1 MDDIFVLFRKE
12 EHLEL
17 YLNYFNSCHENI
29 KFTSEKETNNKLSF
43 LDIEISR
50 GKNQFITSVYCKLT
64 FSGVFSHF
72 DSFIPRGY
80 KFNLVSTLIFC
91 HYSICCSM
99 ELFHKKIMQLKEIFE
114 KNGYDNKFFDRCLQ
128 TFLNKIYS
136 KKVPQHTVP
145 KTDLYIFFPYLGK
158 LSLSARSTLEKTIR
172 DILPC
177 VNLKVVFRIKNR
189 LSSKFTFKDKI
200 SKEMRSLLCYK
211 FQCSSCNATYYGKT
225 KRHFKVRVS
234 EHMGVS
240 ARTGKNIK
248 CTKISAVLNH
258 MLVCNNI
265 VSFENFSVLAN
276 GTNDFRIKLR
286 ESLRVIVLLFG
297 AP

>member
-1 MDDIFVLFRKE
+1 
-12 EHLEL
+12 
-17 YLNYFNSCHENI
+17 
-29 KFTSEKETNNKLSF
+29 
-43 LDIEISR
+43 
-50 GKNQFITSVYCKLT
+50 
-64 FSGVFSHF
+64 
-72 DSFIPRGY
+72 
-80 KFNLVSTLIFC
+80 
-91 HYSICCSM
+91 M
-99 ELFHKKIMQLKEIFE
+99 ELFHKQIMQLKEIFQN
-114 KNGYDNKFFDRCLQ
+114 NGYDNKCFDKCLQ
-128 TFLNKIYS
+128 AFLNKIYS
-136 KKVPQHTVP
+136 KKVLHHTGP
-145 KTDLYIFFPYLGK
+145 KKDLHIFLPYLGK
-158 LSLSARSTLEKTIR
+158 LLLSVRSTLEKTIR

-248 CTKISAVLNH
+248 STKNSAVRDY

-265 VSFENFSVLAN
+265 VSFENFSLLAN
-276 GTNDFRIKLR
+276 GTNDFRTKLQETFLKHR
-286 ESLRVIVLLFG
+286 DGPQLNKISESGPLMLFS
-297 AP
+297 